1 MQMYGVFRAVGRFDE
16 KRETEIE
23 RERDG
28 ESRRQ
33 TLIAP
38 HGNGTAIRTGT
49 GVPQAQSPRWELAH
63 ERLVRFAKRRA
74 GLEWR
79 EGRLLREAF
88 AAQVHRRLGYG
99 SFAEYVERLFGYGAR
114 TTAEKLRVAESLEQ
128 LPLLT
133 RALQQGELT
142 WSAVR
147 ELTRVVVSAT
157 EEVWFESAKGKSC
170 REIEGLVGGLALGD
184 LPSDTKDPRLVRHV
198 LRFEVSAETLA
209 LFREAVAKLR
219 RETGESLDDDA
230 ALLLLA
236 RGTLGGPKDSGRSN
250 YQVEVRV
257 CERCQQ
263 AEQLGN
269 GARALL
275 TPAVAEMCECD
286 AQHIEG
292 ERAAQKIPPATRRQ
306 VHVRDGGR
314 CVVSGCRHATF
325 IDVHH
330 LRWREDGG
338 DHSPDNLACLC
349 GAHHRAVHEGKLVVA
364 GTPTRGL
371 AFYHADGKPYGAR
384 SASASASASALA
396 SASASASAKT
406 SERNALV
413 FGALRG
419 LGFGERECRTALE
432 RSQSLLGNSATR
444 EALLRATLALLS
456 ERRAPTA

>member
-1 MQMYGVFRAVGRFDE
+1 MQMHGTFRAVGRFNG
-16 KRETEIE
+16 KRESEPNRECEAERRRKTEI
-23 RERDG
+23 
-28 ESRRQ
+28 
-33 TLIAP
+33 AP
-38 HGNGTAIRTGT
+38 SGKAAAIRAAT
-49 GVPQAQSPRWELAH
+49 GVPQAESGRWHLVH
-63 ERLVRFAKRRA
+63 DRLVRFAKRRS

-79 EGRLLREAF
+79 EGRLLREAL
-88 AAQVHRRLGYG
+88 AAQVHRRLGYA

-157 EEVWFESAKGKSC
+157 EEVWFDSAKGKSC

-257 CERCQQ
+257 CERCRQ

-292 ERAAQKIPPATRRQ
+292 ERATQEIPPATRRQ
-306 VHVRDGGR
+306 VHVRD
-314 CVVSGCRHATF
+314 
-325 IDVHH
+325 
-330 LRWREDGG
+330 
-338 DHSPDNLACLC
+338 
-349 GAHHRAVHEGKLVVA
+349 
-364 GTPTRGL
+364 
-371 AFYHADGKPYGAR
+371 
-384 SASASASASALA
+384 
-396 SASASASAKT
+396 
-406 SERNALV
+406 
-413 FGALRG
+413 
-419 LGFGERECRTALE
+419 
-432 RSQSLLGNSATR
+432 
-444 EALLRATLALLS
+444 ALLS
-456 ERRAPTA
+456 ERREARTQGAST

>member
-1 MQMYGVFRAVGRFDE
+1 MQMHGTFRAVGRFNG
-16 KRETEIE
+16 KRESEPNRECEAEGRRKTEI
-23 RERDG
+23 
-28 ESRRQ
+28 
-33 TLIAP
+33 AP
-38 HGNGTAIRTGT
+38 NGKGTAVRAAI
-49 GVPQAQSPRWELAH
+49 GVPQAESGRWHLVH
-63 ERLVRFAKRRA
+63 DRLVRFAKRRA

-79 EGRLLREAF
+79 EGRLLREAL
-88 AAQVHRRLGYG
+88 AAQVHRRLGYA

-114 TTAEKLRVAESLEQ
+114 TTTEKLRVAESLEQ

-157 EEVWFESAKGKSC
+157 EEVWFDSAKGKSC

-250 YQVEVRV
+250 YQVEVLV

-275 TPAVAEMCECD
+275 TPTVAAMCECD

-292 ERAAQKIPPATRRQ
+292 ERATQEIPPATRRR
-306 VHVRDGGR
+306 VHARDGGC
-314 CVVSGCRHATF
+314 CVVPGCRHATF

-330 LRWREDGG
+330 LRWREEGG
-338 DHSPDNLACLC
+338 DHSAENLACLC
-349 GAHHRAVHEGKLVVA
+349 GAHHRAVHEGKLVVT
-364 GTPTRGL
+364 GTPTWGL
-371 AFYHADGKPYGAR
+371 AFHHADGTAYGAR
-384 SASASASASALA
+384 STSASTSASVP
-396 SASASASAKT
+396 ASAKT
-406 SERNALV
+406 NERSALV

-419 LGFGERECRTALE
+419 LGFGERECRTALCECE
-432 RSQSLLGNSATR
+432 RQTSEDASR
-444 EALLRATLALLS
+444 EELLRAALAYLS
-456 ERRAPTA
+456 SE